1 MYELFTLGGGTY
13 LIDLLNAVA
22 AITSGGAYITLAQLA
37 GVGGLGWVLF
47 RTAFGGSWKDNAKW
61 MLLFVTVWG
70 AMIVPKATVRVVDR
84 LDPALAPAVVANV
97 PIGLALFASLTSQ
110 VGDGLTRLTEQA
122 FTLPD
127 DLAYRRHGLI
137 FGARLAAAATRLEI
151 TDTVFARNI
160 RNYARQCVFHALL
173 LGHISADD
181 LRESTDI
188 WSLVTAGG
196 TPSAGAS
203 PARMFEFATRQ
214 PAGATGATPIDR
226 EIVTCQV
233 GAGRLNAQWNAEIA
247 RAGTVFGRRIFPG
260 SRTEAL
266 ARAELLAALPAAHD
280 FLIGA
285 SRSAGEIMRQQMV
298 LNAVHDA
305 GEQWAAEAG
314 NAAALSAYTEA
325 RAEAQTV
332 SAYRA
337 IGRQA
342 ETWVPLLKIVFEC
355 LYIGAFPMAV
365 LLMLTPAGT
374 AIFRSYVTGLIWLQS
389 WGPLY
394 AVLHR
399 ISMGEAAERMSA
411 VAAMP
416 GGDIGISLVA
426 QAGIRAV
433 GSDVAVMSGYL
444 SMSVPFLAAALAYG
458 LSKATVLATSVLAV
472 GQDAASSAAHE
483 GATGNLSLANT
494 SYDTHRF
501 ATLEGRQ
508 IRTSAHV
515 DTDRYIGYAPGGAGF
530 TVTGDG
536 TAVADA
542 GSATSRIPAAGVR
555 LSESLA
561 TSHEERAADA
571 RSMARNW
578 SAEAATA
585 RTAAANDATA
595 MVQRYTHDVTAGTAH
610 ARGVTE
616 SESSQA
622 QELAGHIDKLAEIGG
637 ISKNQ
642 AAALTGEARIGGSW
656 DFVVKAGADGSA
668 MWRGQTIE
676 SDAWNRIKEYDR
688 QHGVT
693 ETWSKVADASKRWS
707 TQTGDSEMASLE
719 ESLGAN
725 LTRMRSYGERASLTG
740 SGKTVLISDLVA
752 QIRARG
758 ERCVIYDKMGSYT
771 RSFYDPDRDV
781 LLNPLDARAPRW
793 SPFLEAR
800 NPRDFDTMAAALI
813 PQQRDTVDPF
823 WVTAARQLF
832 ANGAGVLWERG
843 VTDNKVLVDHLLK
856 TELTKLAEAME
867 GTVAQ
872 SIVDPENPKTALSV
886 RAMLTAHLG
895 ALEVLPDT
903 GEPFSIRDWIARE
916 DRAGGVPDNG
926 GSFLFLTSRGDQ
938 HASLRGLIST
948 WIEIAVNS
956 LLSLDQ
962 ADGRRI
968 WIVLDELPTLHQV
981 PSLQPG
987 LAESR
992 QFGGCFVLGIQVV
1005 SSLRDLYG
1013 RNGAETISGLCGTRV
1028 VLAAPDKDTAQW
1040 SADSLGRAEIEEV
1053 SEGVSYGANTIRDG
1067 VSLTPKR
1074 ELRPLAL
1081 ASEIM
1086 QLPNLQG
1093 YLKFPGPLPV
1103 AGIRL
1108 DYVVRPKAA
1117 ERFVP
1122 RKGAPEAAAAAR
1134 EDATGTDSEAAPAED
1149 AKPETLQGLL
1159 PLELPDD
1166 IYEPA
1171 ATTVEDA
1178 EIIEPETGPAPDA
1191 NGSRTAGAGET
1202 GGPGVGAATG
1212 GADPGTPAEA
1222 ARSAPVEI

>member
-1 MYELFTLGGGTY
+1 
-13 LIDLLNAVA
+13 
-22 AITSGGAYITLAQLA
+22 
-37 GVGGLGWVLF
+37 
-47 RTAFGGSWKDNAKW
+47 
-61 MLLFVTVWG
+61 
-70 AMIVPKATVRVVDR
+70 MIVPKATVRVVDR

-127 DLAYRRHGLI
+127 DLAYQRHGLI
-137 FGARLAAAATRLEI
+137 FGARLAAATTRLEI

-160 RNYARQCVFHALL
+160 RNYVRQCVFHALL

-188 WSLVTAGG
+188 WGLVTAGG

-214 PAGATGATPIDR
+214 AAVGTGATPIAR
-226 EIVTCQV
+226 EIVTCQA

-247 RAGTVFGRRIFPG
+247 RAGTIFGRRIFPG

-314 NAAALSAYTEA
+314 NAAALQAYTEA

-365 LLMLTPAGT
+365 LLMLTPAGG

-411 VAAMP
+411 AASMP

-483 GATGNLSLANT
+483 GTTGNLSLANT
-494 SYDTHRF
+494 GYDTHRF

-515 DTDRYIGYAPGGAGF
+515 DTDRYTGYAPAGAAM

-536 TAVADA
+536 TVVADA
-542 GSATSRIPAAGVR
+542 GQATSRIPAAGVR

-561 TSHEERAADA
+561 TSHETRAAEA
-571 RSMARNW
+571 RTLSRHW
-578 SAEAATA
+578 SAEAGQA
-585 RTAAANDATA
+585 RNAAVTDATA
-595 MVQRYTHDVTAGTAH
+595 MIERYSHDVSTGTAH
-610 ARGVTE
+610 ARGITE

-622 QELAGHIDKLAEIGG
+622 QALESHHEKLAEIGG
-637 ISKNQ
+637 ITKDQ
-642 AAALTGEARIGGSW
+642 AAVLTGQARVGGGW
-656 DFVVKAGADGSA
+656 DFIVKVGADGSV

-676 SDAWNRIKEYDR
+676 SDTWNRIKEYDR

-693 ETWSKVADASKRWS
+693 ETWSQVADASKRYS
-707 TQTGDSEMASLE
+707 TQTGDSEMASHGREPLRQPHPHAQLPGACVIVAPGVGE
-719 ESLGAN
+719 LVGAGGAGALG
-725 LTRMRSYGERASLTG
+725 RPG
-740 SGKTVLISDLVA
+740 D
-752 QIRARG
+752 RARS
-758 ERCVIYDKMGSYT
+758 R
-771 RSFYDPDRDV
+771 PA
-781 LLNPLDARAPRW
+781 LLRLAVGTEGHGRPCARRRRRHAHR
-793 SPFLEAR
+793 
-800 NPRDFDTMAAALI
+800 
-813 PQQRDTVDPF
+813 
-823 WVTAARQLF
+823 
-832 ANGAGVLWERG
+832 
-843 VTDNKVLVDHLLK
+843 
-856 TELTKLAEAME
+856 LA
-867 GTVAQ
+867 
-872 SIVDPENPKTALSV
+872 
-886 RAMLTAHLG
+886 
-895 ALEVLPDT
+895 
-903 GEPFSIRDWIARE
+903 
-916 DRAGGVPDNG
+916 
-926 GSFLFLTSRGDQ
+926 
-938 HASLRGLIST
+938 
-948 WIEIAVNS
+948 
-956 LLSLDQ
+956 
-962 ADGRRI
+962 ADGG
-968 WIVLDELPTLHQV
+968 
-981 PSLQPG
+981 G
-987 LAESR
+987 LR
-992 QFGGCFVLGIQVV
+992 
-1005 SSLRDLYG
+1005 
-1013 RNGAETISGLCGTRV
+1013 
-1028 VLAAPDKDTAQW
+1028 AAPGACRR
-1040 SADSLGRAEIEEV
+1040 LHRREIPRAC
-1053 SEGVSYGANTIRDG
+1053 
-1067 VSLTPKR
+1067 
-1074 ELRPLAL
+1074 
-1081 ASEIM
+1081 
-1086 QLPNLQG
+1086 
-1093 YLKFPGPLPV
+1093 
-1103 AGIRL
+1103 
-1108 DYVVRPKAA
+1108 
-1117 ERFVP
+1117 
-1122 RKGAPEAAAAAR
+1122 
-1134 EDATGTDSEAAPAED
+1134 
-1149 AKPETLQGLL
+1149 
-1159 PLELPDD
+1159 
-1166 IYEPA
+1166 
-1171 ATTVEDA
+1171 
-1178 EIIEPETGPAPDA
+1178 
-1191 NGSRTAGAGET
+1191 RT
-1202 GGPGVGAATG
+1202 GPGVGRRRRGVRRRCGRIARRLWARDGSRIRRMVGGCQRPGCRGRHAPSGRDRGRGDPRTG
-1212 GADPGTPAEA
+1212 GDRDRPDREGRRSECPANGDRRHGPRRPCRGRGPDRQAVRA
-1222 ARSAPVEI
+1222 ARGGGPARRRRLARGAAVRHRKERRSRRGARRRGKKPSAPGREGLGGLIAVTPVRPSPAGSVPAHQAFVLLGDAQVGVGAGFRTPVNQVAVAGKPVAAEGGPVAGADAAPESESEGGQHGPGDRDRPRRTDRLHAGIEHERHGGPEGRDRGSAEHDGALAPRAPARRRGCWPDAVRFVARLMARAGNGSCHVDGLRSYLRGAETESPAPVPGPASSDPSPFAPLPARLRLLAVRHAFARHGCHDYRKGIAADRSGV